1 MKNFLSY
8 LAIIGFWALALPCIA
23 QRNEVYYNLF
33 NDSITYKRD
42 GKPVK
47 ALRLRKGDEVRIH
60 LTEFN
65 PFTSDVQ
72 LDIEEINEPT
82 ALELSG
88 MAGLGGLMPE
98 MPALPGLESILGG
111 KGFGLGDGGMPVLD
125 IPVLTFGGD
134 TISISKLLGNSRGG
148 ADVSQ
153 ANMMM
158 AEISTIMAN
167 INGLYN
173 EIKAVEKSA
182 MVSQIAALNVPLLR
196 QQPNLR
202 PSLVQQLC
210 REYYDAVF
218 DKQPSEAL
226 SLNDLLAWQAIP
238 TKYELLQQKLKSK
251 QGELSSKT
259 SVLEGITKA
268 FSSLP
273 MDNAAGQKYFRE
285 LIDFQ
290 SQSRGVRDQLKDFTA
305 NPAKLGDLPTVQEM
319 AELQLQLAEVISND
333 FTYHTTLQPLADQ
346 VVLHMKLQRKG
357 TEGEEMEVVKERNL
371 RLEIRGGLKV
381 RASAGVGFGQ
391 FFEPAQSFSVSEGVI
406 VADDEGFFTPSL
418 VSFLHF
424 HGYRGP
430 KATLGGTFGA
440 GFPLLSTGDGQS
452 FEFYLGPSLMLGA
465 SQKLVISAG
474 LKGGRVQR
482 LTKGYEVG
490 DLFDI
495 NFGDIPTAGKY
506 ELGLF
511 FGMSF
516 ILGN

>member
-1 MKNFLSY
+1 MKKKFPY
-8 LAIIGFWALALPCIA
+8 LAVLGFLILSIPCLS

-47 ALRLRKGDEVRIH
+47 SLRLRKGEEVRVH

-72 LDIEEINEPT
+72 LDIEEIDEPS
-82 ALELSG
+82 ALEISG
-88 MAGLGGLMPE
+88 MAGLGGLMPQ
-98 MPALPGLESILGG
+98 MPAMPGLGGIGNGTESSGVTI
-111 KGFGLGDGGMPVLD
+111 LD

-148 ADVSQ
+148 ADASQ
-153 ANMMM
+153 ANLVMT
-158 AEISTIMAN
+158 EISAIIAD
-167 INGLYN
+167 IDELYQD
-173 EIKAVEKSA
+173 IKAVEKSV
-182 MVSQIAALNVPLLR
+182 MVSQIAAINVPLLR

-202 PSLVQQLC
+202 PSLVQQMC
-210 REYYDAVF
+210 REYYEAVF
-218 DKQPSEAL
+218 EKQQGEAL
-226 SLNDLLAWQAIP
+226 SLNDLLTWQAMP
-238 TKYELLQQKLKSK
+238 AKYELLQQKLKSK
-251 QGELSSKT
+251 QGELSSKI
-259 SVLEGITKA
+259 SVLEGVTKSL
-268 FSSLP
+268 SSLP
-273 MDNAAGQKYFRE
+273 MDNAAGQRYFRE

-290 SQSRGVRDQLKDFTA
+290 SRSKGIRDRLKDFTA
-305 NPAKLGDLPTVQEM
+305 QATKLNNLPSIQEM

-346 VVLHMKLQRKG
+346 VVLHMKLQRKAND
-357 TEGEEMEVVKERNL
+357 GEEIKVVKERML

-391 FFEPAQSFSVSEGVI
+391 FFQPVQGFSVNNGVI
-406 VADDEGFFTPSL
+406 VADEEGFFSPSL

-424 HGYRGP
+424 HGYRGQ

-440 GFPLLSTGDGQS
+440 GFPMLSNGDGQS
-452 FEFYLGPSLMLGA
+452 IEFYMGPSLMMGA
-465 SQKLVISAG
+465 KQKLVISAG

-482 LTKGYEVG
+482 LAKGYKVG
-490 DLFDI
+490 DPFDI
-495 NFGDIPTAGKY
+495 NFGDIPTSGKY

-511 FGMSF
+511 LGLSF